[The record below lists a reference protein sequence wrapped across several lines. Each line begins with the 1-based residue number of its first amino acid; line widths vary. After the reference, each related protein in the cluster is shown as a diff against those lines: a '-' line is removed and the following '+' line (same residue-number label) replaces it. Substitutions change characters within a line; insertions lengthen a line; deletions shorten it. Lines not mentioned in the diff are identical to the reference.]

1 MNFDFLSPMI
11 MKEANNKLV
20 FMDFN
25 EGKIYQ
31 VKINSENELYLSEL
45 DSDIADKCIEN
56 IDEQR
61 KILEPKMPIEAIRNV
76 LNTEKDLSVQNEN
89 HIFRRDFQ

>member
-1 MNFDFLSPMI
+1 